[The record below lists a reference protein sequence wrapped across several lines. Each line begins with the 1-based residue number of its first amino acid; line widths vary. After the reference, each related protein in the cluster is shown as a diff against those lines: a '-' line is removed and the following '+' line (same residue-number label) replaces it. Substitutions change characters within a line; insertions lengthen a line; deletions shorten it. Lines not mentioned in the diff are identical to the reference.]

1 MRAVVQALEDA
12 GTPYMLTGSM
22 VSSLQGE
29 PRSTHDMDFVV
40 ALDSTSAAAFIQTMR
55 ITGCFLDEERVPE
68 AIENSGMFNLID
80 PRAGLKVD
88 FWMLTSEPFDQSRFE
103 RKIQEDVLGMGL
115 WVSSP
120 EDTILAKLNW
130 SKLSGG
136 SQKQLN
142 DAVRVYEIQHSQ
154 LDLEYVEQW
163 VETLD
168 LGAEWSSLLDE
179 ADPIDV

>member
-1 MRAVVQALEDA
+1 
-12 GTPYMLTGSM
+12 MLTGSM

-40 ALDSTSAAAFIQTMR
+40 ALDITSAAAFIQAIRT
-55 ITGCFLDEERVPE
+55 TGCYFDEERVPE
-68 AIENSGMFNLID
+68 AIESSGMFNLID
-80 PRAGLKVD
+80 PTAGLKVD
-88 FWMLTSEPFDQSRFE
+88 FWMLTTEPFDKSRFK
-103 RKIQEDVLGMGL
+103 RKIQEDVLGMAL

-120 EDTILAKLNW
+120 EDTILAKLSW

-154 LDLEYVEQW
+154 LDLEYVERW
-163 VETLD
+163 VEKLD
-168 LGAEWSSLLDE
+168 LGTEWRTLLDE
-179 ADPIDV
+179 ADPIDL